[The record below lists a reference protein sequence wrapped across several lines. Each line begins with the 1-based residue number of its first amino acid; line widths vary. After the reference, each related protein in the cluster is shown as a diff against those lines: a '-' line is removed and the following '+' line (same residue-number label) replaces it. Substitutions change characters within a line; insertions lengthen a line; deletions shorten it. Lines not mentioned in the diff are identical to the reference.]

1 MIKKNTKSFAGK
13 IRKITLGKLFYNNKF
28 VMVFSVIMSFIV
40 WIVVS
45 SSKSESVPVSIS
57 DIPVDINLSESAVQ
71 DGLKIFS
78 GQDITARVDISGNR
92 LVVGQVT
99 KNDIQVSAPQAAS
112 TIMSPGNYTLEL
124 SAKKVGLLQ
133 DYQIVSA
140 VKPSVVTVMVDRYR
154 EAEFNIE
161 PEINFTPK
169 SDYFVGNTILSSQKV
184 KLSGPETEISKI
196 KKIKVKADIPGEI
209 SHTATLKL
217 PIVMYDSYDK
227 PITSETIS
235 CSVNEVDVSVPVLMK
250 KKIEII
256 PQFDNVPTGI
266 NLNKEYKD
274 IVKLNP
280 STLEIAGP
288 EEFVKSLG
296 SIKLD
301 PINFRDVSLQS
312 NNFDMPINLPQGC
325 RSLNNEYLSN
335 VSLNLSQFKEKNFNI
350 NQFSFRN
357 VPAGK
362 QASVY
367 NGEINITVLGPSN
380 KLNSLKASDI
390 SAEVVFSEDKE
401 ISNSMEMPVKITIK
415 NHNSLWVYGTYYVN
429 VNLEK

>member
-1 MIKKNTKSFAGK
+1 MIKKNMKSFTGK
-13 IRKITLGKLFYNNKF
+13 IKKITLGKLFYNNKF

-78 GQDITARVDISGNR
+78 GQDVTARVDISGNR

-99 KNDIQVSAPQAAS
+99 KNDIQISAPQAAS

-196 KKIKVKADIPGEI
+196 KKVKVKADIPGEI
-209 SHTATLKL
+209 SSTATLKL
-217 PIVMYDSYDK
+217 PIIMYDAYDK

-235 CSVNEVDVSVPVLMK
+235 CSIDEVDASVPVLMK

-256 PQFDNVPTGI
+256 PQFDNVPAGI

-274 IVKLNP
+274 IVKLSP

-288 EEFVKSLG
+288 EDIVKSLN
-296 SIKLD
+296 SVKLD
-301 PINFRDVSLQS
+301 PINFRDISLQS
-312 NNFDMPINLPQGC
+312 NSFNMPINLPQGC
-325 RSLNNEYLSN
+325 RSLNNEYSSE
-335 VSLNLSQFKEKNFNI
+335 VSLNLSQFKEKSFNI

-357 VPAGK
+357 VPTGK

-380 KLNSLKASDI
+380 KLNSLKTSDI

>member
-1 MIKKNTKSFAGK
+1 MIKKNMKSFTGK
-13 IRKITLGKLFYNNKF
+13 MKKITLGKLFYNNKF

-99 KNDIQVSAPQAAS
+99 KNDIQISAPQAAS

-196 KKIKVKADIPGEI
+196 KKVKVKADIPGEI
-209 SHTATLKL
+209 SSTATLKL
-217 PIVMYDSYDK
+217 PIIMYDAYDK

-235 CSVNEVDVSVPVLMK
+235 CSVDEVDASVPVLMK

-256 PQFDNVPTGI
+256 PQFDNIPTGI
-266 NLNKEYKD
+266 NLNREYKD

-288 EEFVKSLG
+288 EETVKSL
-296 SIKLD
+296 SSVKLD
-301 PINFRDVSLQS
+301 SINFRDISLQN
-312 NNFDMPINLPQGC
+312 NNFNMPINLHQGC
-325 RSLNNEYLSN
+325 RRLNNEYSST

-350 NQFSFRN
+350 NQFSFKN

-362 QASVY
+362 EASVY
-367 NGEINITVLGPSN
+367 NGEINVTVLGPSN
-380 KLNSLKASDI
+380 KLNSLKASDL
-390 SAEVVFSEDKE
+390 SAEIVFNQDKE

>member
-1 MIKKNTKSFAGK
+1 MK
-13 IRKITLGKLFYNNKF
+13 KITLGKLFYNNKF

-57 DIPVDINLSESAVQ
+57 DISVDINLSESAVQ

-78 GQDITARVDISGNR
+78 GQDVTARVDISGNR

-99 KNDIQVSAPQAAS
+99 KNDIQISAPQAAS

-196 KKIKVKADIPGEI
+196 KKVKVKADIPGEI
-209 SHTATLKL
+209 SSTATLKL
-217 PIVMYDSYDK
+217 PIIMYDAYDK

-235 CSVNEVDVSVPVLMK
+235 CSVDEVDASVPVLMK

-256 PQFDNVPTGI
+256 PQFDNIPTGI
-266 NLNKEYKD
+266 NLNREYKD

-288 EEFVKSLG
+288 EETVKSL
-296 SIKLD
+296 SSVKLD
-301 PINFRDVSLQS
+301 SINFRDISLQS
-312 NNFDMPINLPQGC
+312 NSFNMPINLPQGC
-325 RSLNNEYLSN
+325 RSLNNEYSST

-350 NQFSFRN
+350 NQFSFKN

-362 QASVY
+362 EASVY
-367 NGEINITVLGPSN
+367 NGEINVTVLGPSN
-380 KLNSLKASDI
+380 KLNSLKASDL
-390 SAEVVFSEDKE
+390 SAEIVFNQDKE

>member
-1 MIKKNTKSFAGK
+1 MIKKNMKSFTGK
-13 IRKITLGKLFYNNKF
+13 MKKITLGKLFYNNKF

-99 KNDIQVSAPQAAS
+99 KNDIQISAPQAAS

-196 KKIKVKADIPGEI
+196 KKVKVKADIPGEI
-209 SHTATLKL
+209 SSTATLKL
-217 PIVMYDSYDK
+217 PIIMYDAYDK

-235 CSVNEVDVSVPVLMK
+235 CSVDEVDASVPVLMK

-256 PQFDNVPTGI
+256 PQFDNIPTGI
-266 NLNKEYKD
+266 NLNREYKD

-288 EEFVKSLG
+288 EETVKSL
-296 SIKLD
+296 SSVKLD
-301 PINFRDVSLQS
+301 SINFRDISLQN
-312 NNFDMPINLPQGC
+312 NNFNMPINLPQGC
-325 RSLNNEYLSN
+325 RSLNNEYSST

-350 NQFSFRN
+350 NQFSFKN

-362 QASVY
+362 EASVY
-367 NGEINITVLGPSN
+367 NGEINVTVLGPSN
-380 KLNSLKASDI
+380 KLNSLKASDL
-390 SAEVVFSEDKE
+390 SAEIVFNQDKE

>member
-1 MIKKNTKSFAGK
+1 MIKKNMKSFTGK
-13 IRKITLGKLFYNNKF
+13 MKKITLGKLFYNNKF

-99 KNDIQVSAPQAAS
+99 KNDIQISAPQAAS

-196 KKIKVKADIPGEI
+196 KKVKVKADIPGEI
-209 SHTATLKL
+209 SSTATLKL
-217 PIVMYDSYDK
+217 PIIMYDAYDK

-235 CSVNEVDVSVPVLMK
+235 CSVDEVDASVPVLMK
-250 KKIEII
+250 KKIDII
-256 PQFDNVPTGI
+256 PQFDNIPTGI
-266 NLNKEYKD
+266 NLNREYKD

-288 EEFVKSLG
+288 EETVKSL
-296 SIKLD
+296 SSVKLD
-301 PINFRDVSLQS
+301 SINFRDIRLQN
-312 NNFDMPINLPQGC
+312 NNFNMPINLPQGC
-325 RSLNNEYLSN
+325 RSLNNEYSST

-350 NQFSFRN
+350 NQFSFKN

-362 QASVY
+362 EASVY
-367 NGEINITVLGPSN
+367 NGEINVTVLGPSN
-380 KLNSLKASDI
+380 KLNSLKASDL
-390 SAEVVFSEDKE
+390 SAEIVFNQDKE

>member
-1 MIKKNTKSFAGK
+1 MIKKNMKSFTGK
-13 IRKITLGKLFYNNKF
+13 IKKITLGKLFYNNKF

-78 GQDITARVDISGNR
+78 GQDVTARVDISGNR

-99 KNDIQVSAPQAAS
+99 KNDIQISAPQAAS

-169 SDYFVGNTILSSQKV
+169 SGYFVGNTILSSQKV

-196 KKIKVKADIPGEI
+196 KKVKVKADIPGEI
-209 SHTATLKL
+209 SSTATLKL
-217 PIVMYDSYDK
+217 PIIMYDAYDK
-227 PITSETIS
+227 PITRETIS
-235 CSVNEVDVSVPVLMK
+235 CSVDEVDASVPVLMK

-256 PQFDNVPTGI
+256 PQFDNVPAGI

-274 IVKLNP
+274 IVKLSP

-288 EEFVKSLG
+288 EDIVKSLN
-296 SIKLD
+296 SVKLD
-301 PINFRDVSLQS
+301 PTNFRDISLQS
-312 NNFDMPINLPQGC
+312 NSFNMPINLPQGC
-325 RSLNNEYLSN
+325 RSLNNEYSSE
-335 VSLNLSQFKEKNFNI
+335 VSLNLSQFKEKSFNI

-380 KLNSLKASDI
+380 KLNSLKTSDI

-415 NHNSLWVYGTYYVN
+415 NHNSL
-429 VNLEK
+429 

>member
-1 MIKKNTKSFAGK
+1 MK
-13 IRKITLGKLFYNNKF
+13 KITLGKLFYNNKF

-99 KNDIQVSAPQAAS
+99 KNDIQISAPQAAS

-196 KKIKVKADIPGEI
+196 KKVKVKADIPGEI
-209 SHTATLKL
+209 SSTATLKL
-217 PIVMYDSYDK
+217 PIIMYDAYDK

-235 CSVNEVDVSVPVLMK
+235 CSVDEVDASVPVLMK
-250 KKIEII
+250 KKIDII
-256 PQFDNVPTGI
+256 PQFDNIPTGI
-266 NLNKEYKD
+266 NLNREYKD

-288 EEFVKSLG
+288 EETVKSL
-296 SIKLD
+296 SSVKLD
-301 PINFRDVSLQS
+301 SINFRDISLQN
-312 NNFDMPINLPQGC
+312 NNFNMPINLPQGC
-325 RSLNNEYLSN
+325 RSLNNEYSST

-350 NQFSFRN
+350 NQFSFKN

-362 QASVY
+362 EASVY
-367 NGEINITVLGPSN
+367 NGEINVTVLGPSN
-380 KLNSLKASDI
+380 KLNSLKASDL
-390 SAEVVFSEDKE
+390 SAEIVFNQDKE

>member
-1 MIKKNTKSFAGK
+1 MIKKNMKSFTGK
-13 IRKITLGKLFYNNKF
+13 MKKITLGKLFYNNKF

-57 DIPVDINLSESAVQ
+57 DISVDINLSESAVQ

-78 GQDITARVDISGNR
+78 GQDVTARVDISGNR

-99 KNDIQVSAPQAAS
+99 KNDIQISAPQAAS

-196 KKIKVKADIPGEI
+196 KKVKVKADIPGEI
-209 SHTATLKL
+209 SSTATLKL
-217 PIVMYDSYDK
+217 PIIMYDAYDK

-235 CSVNEVDVSVPVLMK
+235 CSVDEVDASVPVLMK

-256 PQFDNVPTGI
+256 PQFDNIPTGI
-266 NLNKEYKD
+266 NLNREYKD

-288 EEFVKSLG
+288 EETVKSL
-296 SIKLD
+296 SSVKLD
-301 PINFRDVSLQS
+301 SINFRDISLQS
-312 NNFDMPINLPQGC
+312 NSFNMPINLPQGC
-325 RSLNNEYLSN
+325 RSLNNEYSST

-350 NQFSFRN
+350 NQFSFKN

-362 QASVY
+362 EASVY
-367 NGEINITVLGPSN
+367 NGEINVTVLGPSN
-380 KLNSLKASDI
+380 KLNSLKASDL
-390 SAEVVFSEDKE
+390 SAEIVFNQDKE

>member
-1 MIKKNTKSFAGK
+1 MIKKNMKSFTRK
-13 IRKITLGKLFYNNKF
+13 MKKITLGKLFYNNKF

-99 KNDIQVSAPQAAS
+99 KNDIQISAPQAAS

-196 KKIKVKADIPGEI
+196 KKVKVKADIPGEI
-209 SHTATLKL
+209 SSTATLKL
-217 PIVMYDSYDK
+217 PIIMYDAYDK

-235 CSVNEVDVSVPVLMK
+235 CSVDEVDASVPVLMK

-256 PQFDNVPTGI
+256 PQFDNIPTGI
-266 NLNKEYKD
+266 NLNREYKD

-288 EEFVKSLG
+288 EETVKSL
-296 SIKLD
+296 SSVKLD
-301 PINFRDVSLQS
+301 SINFRDISLQN
-312 NNFDMPINLPQGC
+312 NNFNMPINLPQGC
-325 RSLNNEYLSN
+325 RSLNNEYSST

-350 NQFSFRN
+350 NQFSFKN

-362 QASVY
+362 EASVY
-367 NGEINITVLGPSN
+367 NGEINVTVLGPSN
-380 KLNSLKASDI
+380 KLNSLKASDL
-390 SAEVVFSEDKE
+390 SAEIVFNQDKE

>member
-1 MIKKNTKSFAGK
+1 MIKKNMKSFAKK
-13 IRKITLGKLFYNNKF
+13 IKKITLGKLFYNNKF

-112 TIMSPGNYTLEL
+112 TILSPGNYTLEL

-196 KKIKVKADIPGEI
+196 KKVKVKADIPGEI
-209 SHTATLKL
+209 SSTATLKL
-217 PIVMYDSYDK
+217 PIIMYDAYDK

-235 CSVNEVDVSVPVLMK
+235 CSINEVDASVPVLMK

-256 PQFDNVPTGI
+256 PQFDNVPAGI

-274 IVKLNP
+274 IIKLSP
-280 STLEIAGP
+280 SILEIAGP
-288 EEFVKSLG
+288 EEFVKSLN

-301 PINFRDVSLQS
+301 SINFRDVSLQS
-312 NNFDMPINLPQGC
+312 NSFNMPINLPQGC
-325 RSLNNEYLSN
+325 RSLNNEYSSN

-357 VPAGK
+357 VPLGK

-401 ISNSMEMPVKITIK
+401 ISNSMEMPVNITIK

>member
-1 MIKKNTKSFAGK
+1 MIKNSLKSFTKK
-13 IRKITLGKLFYNNKF
+13 IKRITLGKLFYNNKF
-28 VMVFSVIMSFIV
+28 VMAFSVIMSFAV
-40 WIVVS
+40 WIVVV
-45 SSKSESVPVSIS
+45 SSKSESAPVSIS

-71 DGLKIFS
+71 DGLRIFS
-78 GQDITARVDISGNR
+78 GQDISARVDISGNR
-92 LVVGQVT
+92 LIVGQVT

-112 TIMSPGNYTLEL
+112 TILSPGNYTLEL

-140 VKPSVVTVMVDRYR
+140 VKPSVVTIMVDRYR

-169 SDYFVGNTILSSQKV
+169 EDYFVGNTILSSQKV

-196 KKIKVKADIPGEI
+196 KKVKVKADIPGEI
-209 SHTATLKL
+209 SSTATLKL
-217 PIVMYDSYDK
+217 PIIMYDSYDK

-235 CSVNEVDVSVPVLMK
+235 CSVSEVDASIPVLMK

-256 PQFDNVPTGI
+256 PQFDNIPLGI

-280 STLEIAGP
+280 SNLEIAGP
-288 EEFVKSLG
+288 EEVVKSL
-296 SIKLD
+296 SSVKLD
-301 PINFRDVSLQS
+301 PINFRDVSLQ
-312 NNFDMPINLPQGC
+312 NNSFNMPINLPQGC
-325 RSLNNEYLSN
+325 KSLNNEYSSN
-335 VSLNLSQFKEKNFNI
+335 VSLNLSQFKEKSFNI
-350 NQFSFRN
+350 SQFSFKN
-357 VPAGK
+357 IPGGK
-362 QASVY
+362 EASVY
-367 NGEINITVLGPSN
+367 NGEIKVTVLGPSS

-390 SAEVVFSEDKE
+390 SAEIVFNEDGE
-401 ISNSMEMPVKITIK
+401 ISNSMEMPVEIIIK

>member
-1 MIKKNTKSFAGK
+1 MIKKNMKSFTGK
-13 IRKITLGKLFYNNKF
+13 MKKITLGKLFYNNKF

-99 KNDIQVSAPQAAS
+99 KNDIQISAPQAAS

-196 KKIKVKADIPGEI
+196 KKVKVKADIPGEI
-209 SHTATLKL
+209 SSTATLKL
-217 PIVMYDSYDK
+217 PIIMYDAYDK

-235 CSVNEVDVSVPVLMK
+235 CSVDEVDASVPVLMK
-250 KKIEII
+250 KKIDII
-256 PQFDNVPTGI
+256 PQFDNIPTGI
-266 NLNKEYKD
+266 NLNREYKD

-288 EEFVKSLG
+288 EETVKSL
-296 SIKLD
+296 SSVKLD
-301 PINFRDVSLQS
+301 SINFRDISLQN
-312 NNFDMPINLPQGC
+312 NNFNMPINLPQGC
-325 RSLNNEYLSN
+325 RSLNNEYSST

-350 NQFSFRN
+350 NQFSFKN

-362 QASVY
+362 EASVY
-367 NGEINITVLGPSN
+367 NGEINVTVLGPSN
-380 KLNSLKASDI
+380 KLNSLKASDL
-390 SAEVVFSEDKE
+390 SAEIVFNQDKE

>member
-1 MIKKNTKSFAGK
+1 MIKKNMKSFTGK
-13 IRKITLGKLFYNNKF
+13 IKKITLGKLFYNNKF

-78 GQDITARVDISGNR
+78 GQDVTARVDISGNR

-99 KNDIQVSAPQAAS
+99 KNDIQISAPQAAS

-140 VKPSVVTVMVDRYR
+140 VKPSVVTVMVDGYR

-196 KKIKVKADIPGEI
+196 KKVKVKADIPGEI
-209 SHTATLKL
+209 SSTATLKL
-217 PIVMYDSYDK
+217 PIIMYDAYDK

-235 CSVNEVDVSVPVLMK
+235 CSVDEVDASVPVLMK

-256 PQFDNVPTGI
+256 PQFDNVPAGI

-274 IVKLNP
+274 IVKLSP

-288 EEFVKSLG
+288 EDIVKSLN
-296 SIKLD
+296 SVKLD
-301 PINFRDVSLQS
+301 PINFRDISLQS
-312 NNFDMPINLPQGC
+312 NSFNMPINLPQGC
-325 RSLNNEYLSN
+325 RSLNNEYSSE
-335 VSLNLSQFKEKNFNI
+335 VSLNLFQFKEKSFNI

-357 VPAGK
+357 VPTGK

-380 KLNSLKASDI
+380 KLNSLKTSDI
-390 SAEVVFSEDKE
+390 SEEVVFSEDKE

>member
-1 MIKKNTKSFAGK
+1 MIKKNMKSFTGK
-13 IRKITLGKLFYNNKF
+13 MKKITLGKLFYNNKF

-78 GQDITARVDISGNR
+78 GQDITARGDISGNR

-99 KNDIQVSAPQAAS
+99 KNDIQISAPQAAS

-133 DYQIVSA
+133 DYPIVSA

-196 KKIKVKADIPGEI
+196 KKVKVKADIPGEI
-209 SHTATLKL
+209 SSTATLKL
-217 PIVMYDSYDK
+217 PIIMYDAYDK

-235 CSVNEVDVSVPVLMK
+235 CSVDEVDASVPVLMK

-256 PQFDNVPTGI
+256 PQFDNIPTGI
-266 NLNKEYKD
+266 NLNREYKD

-288 EEFVKSLG
+288 EETVKSL
-296 SIKLD
+296 SSVKLD
-301 PINFRDVSLQS
+301 SINFRDISLQN
-312 NNFDMPINLPQGC
+312 NNFNMPINLPQGC
-325 RSLNNEYLSN
+325 RSLNNEYSST

-350 NQFSFRN
+350 NQFSFKN

-362 QASVY
+362 EASVY
-367 NGEINITVLGPSN
+367 NGEINVTVLGPSN
-380 KLNSLKASDI
+380 KLNSLKASDL
-390 SAEVVFSEDKE
+390 SAEIVFNQDKE

>member
-1 MIKKNTKSFAGK
+1 MIKKNMKSFTGK
-13 IRKITLGKLFYNNKF
+13 MKKITLGKLFYNNKF

-99 KNDIQVSAPQAAS
+99 KNDIQISAPQAAS

-154 EAEFNIE
+154 EAEFHIE

-196 KKIKVKADIPGEI
+196 KKVKVKADIPGEI
-209 SHTATLKL
+209 SSTATLKL
-217 PIVMYDSYDK
+217 PIIMYDAYDK

-235 CSVNEVDVSVPVLMK
+235 CSVDEVDASVPVLMK

-256 PQFDNVPTGI
+256 PQFDNIPTGI
-266 NLNKEYKD
+266 NLNREYKD

-288 EEFVKSLG
+288 EETVKSL
-296 SIKLD
+296 SSVKLD
-301 PINFRDVSLQS
+301 SINFRDISLQN
-312 NNFDMPINLPQGC
+312 NNFNMPINLPQGC
-325 RSLNNEYLSN
+325 RSLNNEYSST

-350 NQFSFRN
+350 NQFSFKN

-362 QASVY
+362 EASVY
-367 NGEINITVLGPSN
+367 NGEINVTVLGPSN
-380 KLNSLKASDI
+380 KLNSLKASDL
-390 SAEVVFSEDKE
+390 SAEIVFNQDKE

>member
-1 MIKKNTKSFAGK
+1 MIKKNMKSFTEK
-13 IRKITLGKLFYNNKF
+13 IKKITLGKLFYNNKF

-78 GQDITARVDISGNR
+78 GQDVTARVDISGNR

-99 KNDIQVSAPQAAS
+99 KNDIQISAPQAAS

-196 KKIKVKADIPGEI
+196 KKVKVKADIPGEI
-209 SHTATLKL
+209 SSTATLKL
-217 PIVMYDSYDK
+217 PIIMYDAYDK

-235 CSVNEVDVSVPVLMK
+235 CSVDEVDASVPVLMK

-256 PQFDNVPTGI
+256 PQFDNVPAGI

-274 IVKLNP
+274 IVKLSP

-288 EEFVKSLG
+288 EDIVKSLN
-296 SIKLD
+296 SVKLD
-301 PINFRDVSLQS
+301 PTNFRDISLQS
-312 NNFDMPINLPQGC
+312 NSFNMPINLPQGC
-325 RSLNNEYLSN
+325 RSLNNEYSSE
-335 VSLNLSQFKEKNFNI
+335 VSLNLSQFKEKSFNI

-380 KLNSLKASDI
+380 KLNSLKTSDI

>member
-1 MIKKNTKSFAGK
+1 MIKKNMKSFTGK
-13 IRKITLGKLFYNNKF
+13 IKKITLGKLFYNNKF

-78 GQDITARVDISGNR
+78 GQDVTARVDISGNR

-99 KNDIQVSAPQAAS
+99 KNDIQISAPQAAS

-196 KKIKVKADIPGEI
+196 KKVKVKADIPGEI
-209 SHTATLKL
+209 SSTATLKL
-217 PIVMYDSYDK
+217 PIIMYDAYDK

-235 CSVNEVDVSVPVLMK
+235 CSVDEVDASVPVLMK

-256 PQFDNVPTGI
+256 PQFDNVPAGI

-274 IVKLNP
+274 IVKLSP

-288 EEFVKSLG
+288 EDIVKSLN
-296 SIKLD
+296 SVKLD
-301 PINFRDVSLQS
+301 PINFRDISLQS
-312 NNFDMPINLPQGC
+312 NSFNMPINLPQGC
-325 RSLNNEYLSN
+325 RSLNNEYSSE
-335 VSLNLSQFKEKNFNI
+335 VSLNLSQFKEKSFNI

-380 KLNSLKASDI
+380 KLNSLKTSDI

>member
-1 MIKKNTKSFAGK
+1 MIKKNMKSFTGK
-13 IRKITLGKLFYNNKF
+13 MKKITLGKLFYNNKF

-99 KNDIQVSAPQAAS
+99 KNDIQISAPQAAS

-196 KKIKVKADIPGEI
+196 KKVKVKADIPGEI
-209 SHTATLKL
+209 SSTATLKL
-217 PIVMYDSYDK
+217 PIIMYDAYDK

-235 CSVNEVDVSVPVLMK
+235 CSVDEVDASVPVLMK
-250 KKIEII
+250 KKIDII
-256 PQFDNVPTGI
+256 PQFDNIPTGI
-266 NLNKEYKD
+266 NLNREYKD

-288 EEFVKSLG
+288 EETVKSL
-296 SIKLD
+296 SSVKLD
-301 PINFRDVSLQS
+301 SINFRDISLQS
-312 NNFDMPINLPQGC
+312 NSFNMPINLPQGC
-325 RSLNNEYLSN
+325 RSLNNEYSST

-350 NQFSFRN
+350 NQFSFKN

-362 QASVY
+362 EASVY
-367 NGEINITVLGPSN
+367 NGEINVTVLGPSN
-380 KLNSLKASDI
+380 KSNSLKASDL
-390 SAEVVFSEDKE
+390 SAEIVFNQDKE

>member
-1 MIKKNTKSFAGK
+1 MIKKNMKSFTEK
-13 IRKITLGKLFYNNKF
+13 MKKITLGKLFYNNKF
-28 VMVFSVIMSFIV
+28 VMVFSVIMSFVV

-45 SSKSESVPVSIS
+45 SSKSESAPVSIS

-78 GQDITARVDISGNR
+78 GQDVTARVDISGNR

-99 KNDIQVSAPQAAS
+99 KNDIQVSTPQAAS

-169 SDYFVGNTILSSQKV
+169 ADYFVGNTILSSQKV

-196 KKIKVKADIPGEI
+196 KKVKVKADIPGEI
-209 SHTATLKL
+209 SSTATLKL
-217 PIVMYDSYDK
+217 PIIMYDAYDK

-235 CSVNEVDVSVPVLMK
+235 CSVDEVDASVPVLMK
-250 KKIEII
+250 KKIDII
-256 PQFDNVPTGI
+256 PQFDNIPTGI
-266 NLNKEYKD
+266 NLNREYKD

-288 EEFVKSLG
+288 EDIVKSLN
-296 SIKLD
+296 SVKLD
-301 PINFRDVSLQS
+301 SINFRDISLQN
-312 NNFDMPINLPQGC
+312 NNFNMPINLPQGC
-325 RSLNNEYLSN
+325 RSLNNEYSSN
-335 VSLNLSQFKEKNFNI
+335 VFLNLSQFKEKSFNI
-350 NQFSFRN
+350 SQFSFRN
-357 VPAGK
+357 VPTGK

-367 NGEINITVLGPSN
+367 NGQINITVLGPAN
-380 KLNSLKASDI
+380 KLNSLKTSDI
-390 SAEVVFSEDKE
+390 SAEIVFNEDKE

-415 NHNSLWVYGTYYVN
+415 NHNSLWVYGVYYVN

>member
-1 MIKKNTKSFAGK
+1 MISKNIKSFIEK
-13 IRKITLGKLFYNNKF
+13 LKKITSGKLFYNNKF
-28 VMVFSVIMSFIV
+28 VMVFSVVMSFIV
-40 WIVVS
+40 WVVVAS
-45 SSKSESVPVSIS
+45 SDSESVPVSVS

-78 GQDITARVDISGNR
+78 GQDVTARVDISGNR
-92 LVVGQVT
+92 FIVGQVT

-154 EAEFNIE
+154 EAEFNID

-169 SDYFVGNTILSSQKV
+169 ADYFVGNTILSSQKV

-196 KKIKVKADIPGEI
+196 KKVKVKADIPGEV
-209 SHTATLKL
+209 SSTATLKL
-217 PIVMYDSYDK
+217 PVIMYDAYDE

-235 CSVNEVDVSVPVLMK
+235 CSVYEVDVSVPVLMK

-256 PQFDNVPTGI
+256 PQFDNIPSGI

-288 EEFVKSLG
+288 EDVVKSLTNV
-296 SIKLD
+296 KLE
-301 PINFRDVSLQS
+301 PINFRDISLQS
-312 NNFDMPINLPQGC
+312 NSFNMAINLPQGC
-325 RSLNNEYLSN
+325 RSLNNEYSSN
-335 VSLNLSQFKEKNFNI
+335 VFLNLSQFKEKNFNI
-350 NQFSFRN
+350 NQFLFKN
-357 VPAGK
+357 VPGGK
-362 QASVY
+362 SASVY
-367 NGEINITVLGPSN
+367 NGEINVTVLGPSN
-380 KLNSLKASDI
+380 KLNSLKSSDI
-390 SAEVVFSEDKE
+390 SAEIIFSEDKE

-415 NHNSLWVYGTYYVN
+415 NHSSLWVYGIYYVN